1 MSNNIDVEL
10 AELKESRAAAKANLD
25 YLKRKI
31 SEYPGDSHC
40 WREGQILIKEGE
52 ELLNN
57 LDEEEASLILGDEW
71 DTCSVLVIEKFI
83 VRDDPHYPDGHVVHD
98 SRKRKQP
105 SGPRSTSYV
114 PDVPTDAVDVA
125 REHFFSHSRSEQFS
139 KKIPVLLEEQVGSR
153 SRYHIKYS

>member
-83 VRDDPHYPDGHVVHD
+83 VRDDLHYTDGQIVHD
-98 SRKRKQP
+98 SRKKKKRP
-105 SGPRSTSYV
+105 PCTGSTSYV
-114 PDVPTDAVDVA
+114 PNVPTGAVDVVRDQPHSPA
-125 REHFFSHSRSEQFS
+125 KRQQAFATSSQVMDLFSA
-139 KKIPVLLEEQVGSR
+139 LEDE
-153 SRYHIKYS
+153 K